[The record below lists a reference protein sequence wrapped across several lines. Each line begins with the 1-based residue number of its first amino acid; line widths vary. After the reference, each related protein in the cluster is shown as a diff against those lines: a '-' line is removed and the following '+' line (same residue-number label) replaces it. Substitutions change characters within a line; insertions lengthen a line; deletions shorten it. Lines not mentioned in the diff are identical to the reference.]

1 MTPETASRLQA
12 LEAHLEGLSSRE
24 RQRNAAPTQEV
35 FIAQIKNGDLL
46 RVACSLEAGRS
57 ASQPDKHGLTPLHHA
72 AALGAEGSTAL
83 LTREPN
89 PALWQRDQQ
98 GRLPLDL
105 AAQAGS
111 KPVFKQLERLT
122 YPECLKELDSAPDP
136 QLEAY
141 RALYTEQGRPD
152 TAPPSFPLA
161 AAPTLSFDREKRQEK
176 ER

>member
-12 LEAHLEGLSSRE
+12 LEAHLEGLSPAE
-24 RQRNAAPTQEV
+24 RQRNAAPTQDA

-46 RVACSLEAGRS
+46 GVACSLEAGRS
-57 ASQPDKHGLTPLHHA
+57 ASEPDKHGLTPLHHA
-72 AALGAEGSTAL
+72 AALGAEGTTAL

-111 KPVFKQLERLT
+111 KPVFSQLERLT
-122 YPECLKELDSAPDP
+122 YPERFAELDSAADP

-141 RALYTEQGRPD
+141 SALYTEQGRPD
-152 TAPPSFPLA
+152 TAPPSFPQPPALA
-161 AAPTLSFDREKRQEK
+161 LDRDSSRDRER
-176 ER
+176 

>member
-12 LEAHLEGLSSRE
+12 LEVHLEGLSSRE
-24 RQRNAAPTQEV
+24 RQRNTAPTQDAFV
-35 FIAQIKNGDLL
+35 AQIKNGDLL
-46 RVACSLEAGRS
+46 GVACSLEAGRS
-57 ASQPDKHGLTPLHHA
+57 ASEPDKHGLTPLHHA

-89 PALWQRDQQ
+89 LALWQRDKQD
-98 GRLPLDL
+98 RLPLDL

-122 YPECLKELDSAPDP
+122 YPERFAELDSALDP

-141 RALYTEQGRPD
+141 SALYTQQGRPD
-152 TAPPSFPLA
+152 TAPPSFPLP
-161 AAPTLSFDREKRQEK
+161 AAPTLSLDREKGQEK